1 MGFLNSSCSFTRFS
15 LVDPVPG
22 ELWSQI
28 PDLLKKACIIDI
40 DELPE
45 MQSKGWVCFDDYLDT
60 EWVTAPP
67 HKGTYL
73 AFSMRIDTRRIPA
86 GVIKKHLTIALKKE
100 KLANL
105 AQGKKYISKD
115 RKKEIKEQVTLRLR
129 QRFLPV
135 PAEFNV
141 IWNTVSNEIWL
152 ASVQNSVI
160 EMFMQLF
167 MDTFNLHIQQLT
179 PSALAVSLLGDDK
192 MDAISLIQ
200 PTDFN

>member
-1 MGFLNSSCSFTRFS
+1 MGFLNASCSFTRFA
-15 LVDPVPG
+15 LLDPVPS

-28 PDLLKKACIIDI
+28 PDLLKQAAIIDI

-60 EWVTAPP
+60 QWVTAPP
-67 HKGTYL
+67 QKGAYL
-73 AFSMRIDTRRIPA
+73 AFSLRIDTRRIPA
-86 GVIKKHLTIALKKE
+86 GVLKKHIAIALKKE

-105 AQGKKYISKD
+105 AQGKKYISKE
-115 RKKEIKEQVTLRLR
+115 RKKELKEQVTLRLR

-152 ASVQNSVI
+152 ASTQSSVI
-160 EMFMQLF
+160 EIFSQF
-167 MDTFNLHIQQLT
+167 FTDTFNLHIQQMT
-179 PSALAVSLLGDDK
+179 PSSLAVSLLGEDK
-192 MDAISLIQ
+192 MDEISLIE
-200 PTDFN
+200 PTAFN

>member
-1 MGFLNSSCSFTRFS
+1 MGFLNASCSFTRFA
-15 LVDPVPG
+15 LLDPVPS

-28 PDLLKKACIIDI
+28 PDLLKQAAIIDI

-60 EWVTAPP
+60 QWVTAPP
-67 HKGTYL
+67 QKGTYL
-73 AFSMRIDTRRIPA
+73 AFSLRIDTRRIPA
-86 GVIKKHLTIALKKE
+86 GVLKKHIAIALKKE

-105 AQGKKYISKD
+105 AQGKKYISKE
-115 RKKEIKEQVTLRLR
+115 RKKELKEQVTLRLR

-152 ASVQNSVI
+152 ASTQSSVI
-160 EMFMQLF
+160 EIFSQF
-167 MDTFNLHIQQLT
+167 FTDTFNLHIQQMT
-179 PSALAVSLLGDDK
+179 PSSLAVSLLGEDK
-192 MDAISLIQ
+192 MDEISLIE
-200 PTDFN
+200 PTAFN